1 VASGR
6 CSVSLR
12 EKRADGLRRRTATT
26 LERRGGSR
34 MGSVPSGARSAV
46 RAARRSARSFG
57 SRASAR
63 SAARRWLGT
72 GSTTV
77 AIARRLGP
85 TAHRVGVD
93 ISEPMQAATP
103 WPTTFICA
111 DAQTYP
117 LEQGSF
123 DLIVSRSTH
132 APSSAG
138 HRNLWRWSDPRCVGR
153 APEPMVKAL
162 LGAEMVLMRMIIG
175 RLLTSLNSLG
185 DDVRRRRSASGQLAQ
200 ERPKCP

>member
-1 VASGR
+1 
-6 CSVSLR
+6 
-12 EKRADGLRRRTATT
+12 
-26 LERRGGSR
+26 

-162 LGAEMVLMRMIIG
+162 LGGGNGPHADDHRPVAHVPQLLRGRCEEASIGVRTTRARTSEMSVRTAP
-175 RLLTSLNSLG
+175 LLTVDRQKLRRFTVKQF
-185 DDVRRRRSASGQLAQ
+185 VRPVQQ
-200 ERPKCP
+200 IVQ

>member
-1 VASGR
+1 
-6 CSVSLR
+6 
-12 EKRADGLRRRTATT
+12 
-26 LERRGGSR
+26 

-175 RLLTSLNSLG
+175 LAHVPQLLRGRCEEASIGVRTTRARTSEMSVRTAPLLTVDRQKLRRFTVKQF
-185 DDVRRRRSASGQLAQ
+185 VRPVQQ
-200 ERPKCP
+200 IVQ